1 MLPTVTNFKIRVV
14 TQTIKYRYLEVARV
28 GVGAIIAI
36 ALITYGTLLD
46 ELSNTT
52 D

>member
-1 MLPTVTNFKIRVV
+1 MLPTVTNFTIRVV
-14 TQTIKYRYLEVARV
+14 TQTRKHRYLEVARV
-28 GVGAIIAI
+28 GVGAIAMI

-46 ELSNTT
+46 VLSNTT